1 MANLNTLQDMILDE
15 EKLVTYVSLSKELC
29 IHVNESKMLLQQF
42 VNNVR
47 QKKPNVDLTV
57 SYIVSGLN
65 SNNSA
70 RTAVCTEA
78 ELEAFKKDFNTI
90 FYEHIYSVT
99 KGCSSLDNASL
110 LAVNKI
116 EDLILCTGIIKNN
129 NCMKRTADEIGTLKS
144 ISQDILSNNEKN
156 TNTTQ
161 KKIEKDNVVEK
172 PLKGLEN
179 KKGEARPAETN
190 LGNNIKSENCS
201 PKKGITGKQKVNNV
215 NIKQKG
221 ITGFFTKLNGN
232 SSNKNVTEEKEK
244 QLNILKDQPK
254 IEIKQEN
261 TCEDIEMSDAQND
274 SKDNQ
279 VQKGIESNKKTN
291 KHTKKDASSKEK
303 TSPVTK
309 KNMKVDKKRKRIVV
323 QSDSESENENNDNN
337 PFVNEEQTEVQNESE
352 DEIPPT
358 PTINTV
364 KITSGIINPKKRRK
378 IVDKTYTSED
388 GWIFT
393 KKEEVYE
400 SCSDNDEETSKE
412 NVAIKCVEKIKVETS
427 PKEKK
432 NEVKHSKKKISPPKS
447 GKQQTL
453 MNFFKKSVN

>member
-1 MANLNTLQDMILDE
+1 MANLNTLHDMILDE

-29 IHVNESKMLLQQF
+29 IHVNESKVLLQQF

-65 SNNSA
+65 SKNSA

-78 ELEAFKKDFNTI
+78 DLEAFKKDFNTI

-110 LAVNKI
+110 LAINKL
-116 EDLILCTGIIKNN
+116 EDLILCTGMIKNN
-129 NCMKRTADEIGTLKS
+129 NCMKRTVDEIGTLKS
-144 ISQDILSNNEKN
+144 NSQDILLNDEKT

-161 KKIEKDNVVEK
+161 KKIKKENDVEK
-172 PLKGLEN
+172 PSKELEN
-179 KKGEARPAETN
+179 KKGLARPAETK
-190 LGNNIKSENCS
+190 LDNNIKSENCS
-201 PKKGITGKQKVNNV
+201 PKKSTANKQKVNSM

-221 ITGFFTKLNGN
+221 ITGFFSKLNGD
-232 SSNKNVTEEKEK
+232 SSNKNVTEEKKKE
-244 QLNILKDQPK
+244 LNIFKDQPK

-261 TCEDIEMSDAQND
+261 TSEDIEMSDAQTD

-279 VQKGIESNKKTN
+279 GQNGIESNKKTN
-291 KHTKKDASSKEK
+291 KHNKKDNSSKEK
-303 TSPVTK
+303 ISPGTK

-323 QSDSESENENNDNN
+323 QSDSESETENNDND

-364 KITSGIINPKKRRK
+364 KITSGIVNPKKKRK

-388 GWIFT
+388 GYILT

-400 SCSDNDEETSKE
+400 SCSDNDEEKSKE
-412 NVAIKCVEKIKVETS
+412 NVAIKCVQKIKVETS

-432 NEVKHSKKKISPPKS
+432 NEVKLTKKKISPPKS